1 MNQHIIEA
9 DADPRYFEVEDDILR
24 EYADEIEDILWRAYG
39 DGLIITVEQTPLSPL
54 AMGNYATDFTVRPM
68 RKPEGWP
75 NTEVNKSHPL
85 ARLFDR
91 NDSREAAILRHVPR
105 QQRDTGPLWPWVL
118 LGVLLSVIAHVIFFS

>member
-24 EYADEIEDILWRAYG
+24 EYADEIEEVLWRAYG
-39 DGLIITVEQTPLSPL
+39 DGVIITVEQVALPPL
-54 AMGNYATDFTVRPM
+54 AMGHYNTEFTVRPM

-75 NTEVNKSHPL
+75 NTDVNKSHPL

-91 NDSREAAILRHVPR
+91 NDSREMAILRHVPR
-105 QQRDTGPLWPWVL
+105 QPKDTGPAWPWIVL
-118 LGVLLSVIAHVIFFS
+118 GTLLAMIANILLFK

>member
-9 DADPRYFEVEDDILR
+9 DADPRYFEVEEWLLR
-24 EYADEIEDILWRAYG
+24 EYADEIEDVLWRAYG
-39 DGLIITVEQTPLSPL
+39 DGLIITVEQASQAPL
-54 AMGNYATDFTVRPM
+54 AMGHYTTEFTVRPM

-75 NTEVNKSHPL
+75 NTEVDKSHPL

-105 QQRDTGPLWPWVL
+105 QSKDNGPSWPWVL
-118 LGVLLSVIAHVIFFS
+118 LGILLAIIAEIIFFR